1 MWCSA
6 ANLMIPILTTAPAGH
21 RCAEQLQLG
30 AGGAGGQL
38 IGSIVVFVVSVALGP
53 GPLDCVLRHLA
64 VQLFPQILIE
74 NGLLGAGPPPVALPT
89 VDPLGNPIL
98 HVLGIRDD
106 LHLAGF
112 ADGFQSLDDGRQL
125 HPIIGGVRNRPSQFA
140 RMAVVAQDA
149 GPSSGAGIA
158 EAGPVRNKLNLLQA
172 CTSSRSKKASTK
184 SRIPA
189 GSVA

>member
-1 MWCSA
+1 MNPMLA
-6 ANLMIPILTTAPAGH
+6 AAPAGH
-21 RCAEQLQLG
+21 TCAEQLQLS
-30 AGGAGGQL
+30 AGGAGGEL
-38 IGSIVVFVVSVALGP
+38 VGSIVVFVVGMAPGP
-53 GPLDCVLRHLA
+53 GPLDGVLRHLA

-89 VDPLGNPIL
+89 MDPLGDAVF

-106 LHLAGF
+106 LHFAGF
-112 ADGFQSLDDGRQL
+112 AHSFQSLDDSRQL
-125 HPIIGGVRNRPSQFA
+125 HPIVGGVRRGTSQFA
-140 RMAVVAQDA
+140 RMTVVSQNA
-149 GPSSGAGIA
+149 GPSAGAGIA
-158 EAGPVRNKLNLLQA
+158 EASPVRNKLNVLQA